1 MFNTQWIN
9 ACDNGNLTK
18 IEALLNQGQNVN
30 ERGPENRTA
39 IMFAGVTGNLQ
50 MAKLLI
56 SSGADPFMAD
66 DRGRTARMYAE
77 NMGKT
82 EVADYLKKVESD
94 KKG

>member
-9 ACDNGNLTK
+9 ACDNGNITK

-50 MAKLLI
+50 MAKMLI
-56 SSGADPFMAD
+56 FHGADPFMSD
-66 DRGRTARMYAE
+66 GRGRTARMYAE
-77 NMGKT
+77 KMGNN
-82 EVADYLKKVESD
+82 EVADYLKKIENE
-94 KKG
+94 KNG